1 MPDVLTEL
9 LAAMDHVSDSH
20 AFCGASYISYDE
32 TIVTITRVFAAH
44 PHLRDDSGPVICP
57 DIRGVR
63 CMACVP
69 YEDLWTS
76 PKVKYDGCL
85 RLDSDTSGKKQRA
98 PIDEPCPCVKEE
110 T

>member
-1 MPDVLTEL
+1 MPDPLTEL
-9 LAAMDHVSDSH
+9 QDLFGADPILCLSDIEYVNEKLS
-20 AFCGASYISYDE
+20 AWMA
-32 TIVTITRVFAAH
+32 RH
-44 PHLRDDSGPVICP
+44 PHLRDDDAPVICP